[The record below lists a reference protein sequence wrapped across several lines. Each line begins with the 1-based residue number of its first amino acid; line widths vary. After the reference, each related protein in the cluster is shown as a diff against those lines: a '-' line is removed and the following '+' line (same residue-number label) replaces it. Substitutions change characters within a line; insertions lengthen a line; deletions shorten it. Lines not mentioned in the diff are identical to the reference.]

1 LLADKQVLQYDE
13 TEGKWKN
20 VTLNVVTALSN
31 LSDCTI
37 TTPTENQVLQYN
49 GTSWVNA
56 TLSLLTTLSSLTD
69 CTITSASTGQVLKY
83 NGSKWVNAS
92 DADTLATLTD
102 VSVSNPSNDQLL
114 VFTTASSLN
123 KWTPYTLS
131 GVTFNDTNK
140 TITVSGT
147 LSSLTDCTITTA
159 SDGQVLKY
167 NGSKW
172 VNASDVDTLATLTD
186 VSISNTINLN
196 VLAYNYTATKWE
208 NKMLSMAYL
217 NDILISSAHANDILM
232 YSGSKW
238 INSSSNAF
246 SSIVSS
252 SGAMTQNSFY
262 TPVYNDST
270 LQSTFPM
277 AVGTDGTQ
285 MFYTPNAWDVN
296 NLSLLWLGTPYT
308 FSP

>member
-1 LLADKQVLQYDE
+1 MANPFITDSTESGPITINGVTADALSDVEITLSNIKDVLISLLADKQVLQYDE
-13 TEGKWKN
+13 IEGKWKN

-49 GTSWVNA
+49 GTNWVNA

-131 GVTFNDTNK
+131 GATFDDTNK

-147 LSSLTDCTITTA
+147 TALAGLTT
-159 SDGQVLKY
+159 
-167 NGSKW
+167 
-172 VNASDVDTLATLTD
+172 DVTLTGLA
-186 VSISNTINLN
+186 NGNL
-196 VLAYNYTATKWE
+196 
-208 NKMLSMAYL
+208 
-217 NDILISSAHANDILM
+217 LM
-232 YSGSKW
+232 YSTSSNKW
-238 INSSSNAF
+238 INTTSIPDNLFFLSDDGNNTRKMQFQLSAITAGQTRTEKKKYFYPVLMPLVCFHHGMSSE
-246 SSIVSS
+246 
-252 SGAMTQNSFY
+252 
-262 TPVYNDST
+262 
-270 LQSTFPM
+270 
-277 AVGTDGTQ
+277 
-285 MFYTPNAWDVN
+285 
-296 NLSLLWLGTPYT
+296 SL
-308 FSP
+308 F